1 MRKTTVYIDENDLR
15 AIRRLAKQRGRPEAE
30 LIRDAIAQYAR
41 NAQRPTFKSL
51 GFVSGPGNLAD
62 RVEESLADG
71 FGE

>member
-15 AIRRLAKQRGRPEAE
+15 SIRRLARQRGRPEAE

-41 NAQRPTFKSL
+41 NAARPTFKSL
-51 GFVSGPGNLAD
+51 GLVSGPGNIAD
-62 RVEESLADG
+62 RVDESLSSG